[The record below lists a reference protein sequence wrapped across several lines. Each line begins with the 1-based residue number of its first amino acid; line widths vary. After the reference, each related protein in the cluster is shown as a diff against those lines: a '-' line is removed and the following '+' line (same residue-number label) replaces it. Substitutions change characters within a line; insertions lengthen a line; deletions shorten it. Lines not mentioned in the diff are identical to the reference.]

1 MVPCSPWTCLPR
13 LKKKMDKNSEPCS
26 LDDAVKL
33 HQSGR
38 LVEAES
44 LYRRILLHQPNNPD
58 ALHLLGVIAY
68 QRKQYEEAVD
78 LISRALSLA
87 NRTPEYRNNLG
98 NVYLAQGRIRE
109 AEACYRKALKL
120 NPKYA
125 DAHNN
130 LGNALKE
137 QGKLRDAVQSY
148 RMALKL
154 DANRAEIH
162 NNLGLVLEG
171 LGEPEQAIGQYR
183 EALRLNPGFC
193 DAYANLGG
201 ALKARGRLNEAIECC
216 SKALAI
222 NPSYAR
228 ALLNLGNVFSELGQI
243 ETGAGYF
250 REAIRA
256 DPTMCEAHLNLGH
269 ALREQGEEEEASVH
283 FQKAVALKPKSL
295 AARMGHCIGGI
306 PLLQDSVEEIA
317 QTREKYRQEL
327 VNFSEELDLSDP
339 RVLGQAAGLV
349 GNCQPF
355 FLAYQGENDRLLQS
369 LYGNLMARIQSASF
383 PVWSKKKPMPPQKP
397 GEPLRIGIVSGFYFQ
412 HSNWK
417 IPIKGWVENLNRKDF
432 QLYGYYT
439 GQRVD
444 DQTEAARG
452 SFHSFTEN
460 IPSLEH
466 WCDRISRDRLHV
478 LIYPEIGMDPTTVR
492 LASLRLA
499 PVQCTSWGHPNTSGL
514 PTIDYY
520 LSSDLM
526 EPPDGDEHYTEKL
539 VRLPNLSICYEPPAV
554 ESARAGRADFGLP
567 ENKVLFLCSQSL
579 FKYLP
584 QFDEVF
590 PKIALEAENCQFVF
604 LSYVKSQ
611 SLGEKFKRRLES
623 VFARYGLRCSDY
635 VKFLPHLD
643 PPHYKSLNEIAD
655 VFLDSI
661 GWSGCNST
669 LEALS
674 CNLPLATMPGK
685 LMRGRHTHAI
695 LAMMGLTE
703 LEAKSVDEY
712 VSVAKRLGTDPP
724 YRNLVSEKISRLKQ
738 LAYRDTACINGL
750 EAFLK
755 KAVSSFQ

>member
-1 MVPCSPWTCLPR
+1 MNNKAGLP
-13 LKKKMDKNSEPCS
+13 N
-26 LDDAVKL
+26 LDDAVQL
-33 HQSGR
+33 HVSGR
-38 LVEAES
+38 LDEAES
-44 LYRRILLHQPNNPD
+44 VYRRILLDQPNNPD

-68 QRKQYEEAVD
+68 QRKQNNEAIE
-78 LISRALSLA
+78 LITRAIA
-87 NRTPEYRNNLG
+87 MGNRVSEYRNNLG
-98 NVYLAQGRIRE
+98 NAYLAQGRIEE

-137 QGKLRDAVQSY
+137 QGKLQEAVQSY
-148 RMALKL
+148 RRALKL

-171 LGEPEQAIGQYR
+171 LGEAEQAIEQYQKAIR
-183 EALRLNPGFC
+183 INPGFC

-201 ALKARGRLNEAIECC
+201 ALKTQGKLNEAIESC

-222 NPSYAR
+222 NPNYAR
-228 ALLNLGNVFSELGQI
+228 ALLNLGNAYSELGQV
-243 ETGAGYF
+243 EKGADYF
-250 REAIRA
+250 LDAIRV
-256 DPTMCEAHLNLGH
+256 DPNMCEAHLNLGH
-269 ALREQGEEEEASVH
+269 VLREQGEKEETSVH
-283 FQKAVALKPKSL
+283 FQQAVILKPKSL
-295 AARMGHCIGGI
+295 AARLGHCIGQI

-317 QTREKYRQEL
+317 QTREAYRQEL
-327 VNFSEELDLSDP
+327 KKLAEEIDLSDAQ
-339 RVLGQAAGLV
+339 VLGQAIRLV

-355 FLAYQGENDRLLQS
+355 FLAYQGESDRDLQD
-369 LYGNLMARIQSASF
+369 LYGNLIARIQSACY
-383 PVWSKKKPMPPQKP
+383 PAWSKKRPMPVQKP
-397 GEPLRIGIVSGFYFQ
+397 GEPLRIGIVSGFYFL

-417 IPIKGWVENLNRKDF
+417 IPIKGWVENLSRSDF
-432 QLYGYYT
+432 QLFGYYT
-439 GQRVD
+439 GHRID
-444 DQTEAARG
+444 AETEIARS

-460 IPSLEH
+460 MPSLEQ

-499 PVQCTSWGHPNTSGL
+499 PIQCTSWGHPNTSGL

-526 EPPDGDEHYTEKL
+526 EPPDGDDHYTEKL
-539 VRLPNLSICYEPPAV
+539 IRLPNLSICYEPPKV
-554 ESARAGRADFGLP
+554 ESAQAGRAEFGLD
-567 ENKVLFLCSQSL
+567 ENRTLFLCSQSL

-584 QFDEVF
+584 QFDDVF
-590 PKIALEAENCQFVF
+590 PRIALEVGDCQFAF

-611 SLGEKFKRRLES
+611 TLGQRFTQRLELS
-623 VFARYGLRCSDY
+623 FARFGLHCADY

-643 PPHYKSLNEIAD
+643 PPHYKALNEIAD

-674 CNLPLATMPGK
+674 CHLPVVTMPGK
-685 LMRGRHTHAI
+685 LMRGRHSHAI
-695 LAMMGLTE
+695 LAMMGLEE
-703 LEAKSVDEY
+703 LEAHSLEEY
-712 VSVAKRLGTDPP
+712 VALAGRLG
-724 YRNLVSEKISRLKQ
+724 RNSELRKSFSEKISRLKH
-738 LAYRDTACINGL
+738 LTYRDTACIRGL
-750 EAFLK
+750 ERFLK
-755 KAVSSFQ
+755 EVAR